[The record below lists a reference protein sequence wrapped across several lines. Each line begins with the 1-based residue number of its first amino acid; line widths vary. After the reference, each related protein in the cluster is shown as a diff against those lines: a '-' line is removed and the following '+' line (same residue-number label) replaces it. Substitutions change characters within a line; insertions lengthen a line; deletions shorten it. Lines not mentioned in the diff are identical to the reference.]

1 MPLSIT
7 SSSPVTFCATR
18 DLTIY
23 LTSLWQ
29 HYFSDVPHANEV
41 QIAYCR
47 PWKSRL
53 GLIRMSVDNTRS
65 FIGINSLL
73 QHKDVP
79 DCVLVTTIAHELV
92 HYTHG
97 FGSPLPQLYEHP
109 HAHNIVDKELEQR
122 ELGSA
127 LSDCNTWIDEHWYA
141 FYEAQRPAKTRH
153 AEVQQKAG

>member
-1 MPLSIT
+1 MSLST
-7 SSSPVTFCATR
+7 ATPSPIMFCATR

-23 LTSLWQ
+23 LTSIWQ
-29 HYFSDVPHANEV
+29 HYFFDVPRANEV

-53 GLIRMSVDNTRS
+53 GLIRMSLDSTRS

-73 QHKDVP
+73 QLKDVP

-97 FGSPLPQLYEHP
+97 FGSPLPQLFEHP
-109 HAHNIVDKELEQR
+109 HANNIVDKELEQR
-122 ELGSA
+122 GLGGA
-127 LSDCNTWIDEHWYA
+127 LSNCTTWIDEHWYA
-141 FYEAQRPAKTRH
+141 FYEEQRLTKTRRS
-153 AEVQQKAG
+153 AIQQKAG

>member
-1 MPLSIT
+1 MPLSIAT
-7 SSSPVTFCATR
+7 PSPIMFCATR

-23 LTSLWQ
+23 LTSIWQ
-29 HYFSDVPHANEV
+29 HYFFDVPHANEV

-53 GLIRMSVDNTRS
+53 GLIRMSLDTTRS

-73 QHKDVP
+73 QHKNVP

-97 FGSPLPQLYEHP
+97 FGSPLPQLFEHP
-109 HAHNIVDKELEQR
+109 HANKIVDKELEQR
-122 ELGSA
+122 GLGSA
-127 LSDCNTWIDEHWYA
+127 LSDCNAWIDEHWYA
-141 FYEAQRPAKTRH
+141 FYEEQRLTKTRRSTI
-153 AEVQQKAG
+153 QKAG